1 VAPVFRRKENGMNK
15 QRGVG
20 VLHILLIIVIAL
32 IGIGI
37 WKNQQRKASTTV
49 TVQQPQ
55 GKAELKSNEIA
66 LEQQLL
72 AEINLK
78 VEAAR
83 EKELEIQRR
92 VYQSINKEPPV
103 ADQSDSMS
111 KSLPYLP
118 WKAIPIG
125 MPRAEIQ
132 EFSNA
137 ATKFIISSLKD
148 PDSAKFSDMKIL
160 KASHSDGS
168 FTFIC
173 GRVNAKNSFGG
184 YTGFQDFVV
193 YRRETNMIEGGI
205 GDQGSLA
212 VVRSEGKWW
221 SYDGDDMCLT
231 YGFPIERFE

>member
-1 VAPVFRRKENGMNK
+1 MNK

-20 VLHILLIIVIAL
+20 ILHILLIIVIAI
-32 IGIGI
+32 IGAGI
-37 WKNQQRKASTTV
+37 WKSQHRKASPGV
-49 TVQQPQ
+49 AVQQPQ
-55 GKAELKSNEIA
+55 GKAELKSNEFT
-66 LEQQLL
+66 LEQQRL

-78 VEAAR
+78 VEASH
-83 EKELEIQRR
+83 EQELEIQRR
-92 VYQSINKEPPV
+92 VYQSLNKEPPV
-103 ADQSDSMS
+103 ADQSDMMS
-111 KSLPYLP
+111 KSLPYLA

-125 MPRAEIQ
+125 MSRAEIQ
-132 EFSNA
+132 EFSKA

-148 PDSAKFSDMKIL
+148 PDSAKFSDTKIL
-160 KASHSDGS
+160 KASHSDGG

-193 YRRETNMIEGGI
+193 YRSESNMIEGGL
-205 GDQGSLA
+205 GDKGSLA

-231 YGFPIERFE
+231 YGFPIETIE